1 MVKLLVKERIPMK
14 FKYNPIRDIQVLC
27 PMQRGGCGARYF
39 NIELQKV
46 LNPDYLAGVEKFG
59 QRYARGDKV
68 MQTENNYEKEVYNGD
83 IGYITNI
90 DYEEQEVKIYFDD
103 REIIYSFA
111 ELDEITLAYATTIH
125 KSQGSEYP
133 VVVIPISMQHYVM
146 LKKNLLYTAIT
157 RGKKLVILVGQK
169 KAISTAV
176 KNKKNMDRFTKLK
189 EWIVINR

>member
-1 MVKLLVKERIPMK
+1 
-14 FKYNPIRDIQVLC
+14 
-27 PMQRGGCGARYF
+27 
-39 NIELQKV
+39 
-46 LNPDYLAGVEKFG
+46 
-59 QRYARGDKV
+59 

-83 IGYITNI
+83 IGYITNV
-90 DYEEQEVKIYFDD
+90 DYEEHEVKIYFDD
-103 REIIYSFA
+103 REVIYSFT

-146 LKKNLLYTAIT
+146 LKKNLLYTAVT

-176 KNKKNMDRFTKLK
+176 KNKKNINRFTKLK
-189 EWIVINR
+189 EWIVTNS

>member
-1 MVKLLVKERIPMK
+1 
-14 FKYNPIRDIQVLC
+14 
-27 PMQRGGCGARYF
+27 
-39 NIELQKV
+39 
-46 LNPDYLAGVEKFG
+46 
-59 QRYARGDKV
+59 

-103 REIIYSFA
+103 REIIYSFT

-133 VVVIPISMQHYVM
+133 VVVIPISMQHYVI
-146 LKKNLLYTAIT
+146 LKKNLLYTAVT

-176 KNKKNMDRFTKLK
+176 KNKKNMCRFTKLK
-189 EWIVINR
+189 EWIATNR